1 MDEASRKFL
10 SHKVKTVGEL
20 IAIVGLRPREKKVIM
35 CHGVFDVVHPG
46 HIRHLLYAKSK
57 GNVLVASLT
66 ADRHIMKAN
75 MRPYIPEN
83 IRALNLAAL
92 EMVDYVIIDPNP
104 TPLANISTIQP
115 DYFAK
120 GYEYGKDNSIHPK
133 TQDEIGI
140 LEGYGGE
147 VIFTPGDVVYSSSA
161 LIEMQPPDISIEKLN
176 MLMMEEDI
184 TFNDLRS
191 ILEKFRSMRAH
202 VVGDTIVD
210 SYTYC
215 AMIGGQS
222 KTPTISVRFEHKDSY
237 VGGAG
242 IVAKHLKAAGA
253 EVTFSTVLGED
264 ADATFVRE
272 DLEAAGVTMKDIL
285 DPTRPTTNKNAII
298 TEGYRM
304 LKVDTLDNRTI
315 SEKICAKFCSQIAE
329 TETDVLVFS
338 DFRHGVFNRATV
350 PILMGAI
357 SNGVF
362 KVADSQVASRW
373 GNILEFQGFDLLT
386 PNEREARFAL
396 GDQDSH
402 VRPLATSLFGQ
413 ANCKTLILKLG
424 DRGILTYR
432 TRPAEDPRTFAVIDS
447 FVDRVVDAVGAGDA
461 LLAYS
466 SLALKLTGNDI
477 IASILGS
484 MAAGIE
490 CEHEGNIPVTL
501 EAMRKKIDAIERVA
515 VLK

>member
-1 MDEASRKFL
+1 MDEASREFL
-10 SHKVKTVGEL
+10 SHKVKTVDEL
-20 IAIVGLRPREKKVIM
+20 VALVGPRPRDKKVIM

-57 GNVLVASLT
+57 GSVLVASLT

-75 MRPYIPEN
+75 MRPYIPED

-92 EMVDYVIIDPNP
+92 EMVDYVIIDPNS
-104 TPLANISTIQP
+104 TPLANIAAIQP
-115 DYFAK
+115 DFFAK
-120 GYEYGKDNSIHPK
+120 GYEYGKDNMLHPK
-133 TQDEIGI
+133 TQDEISV

-176 MLMMEEDI
+176 MLMMEEKI

-191 ILEKFRSMRAH
+191 ILEKFKGMRAH
-202 VVGDTIVD
+202 VVGDAIVD
-210 SYTYC
+210 SYSYC

-237 VGGAG
+237 VGGA
-242 IVAKHLKAAGA
+242 

-264 ADATFVRE
+264 ADAAFVRK
-272 DLEAAGVTMKDIL
+272 DLNAAGIVMKDIS

-315 SEKICAKFCSQIAE
+315 SDKICARFCSQIAD
-329 TETDVLVFS
+329 TETDALVFS
-338 DFRHGVFNRATV
+338 DFRHGIFNRATV
-350 PILMGAI
+350 PILAGAI
-357 SNGVF
+357 PQGQF

-402 VRPLATSLFGQ
+402 VRPLATSLFSQ
-413 ANCKTLILKLG
+413 ANCRTLILKLG

-432 TRPAEDPRTFAVIDS
+432 TRPADDPRTFAVIDS

-477 IASILGS
+477 VASILGS
-484 MAAGIE
+484 IAAGIE
-490 CEHEGNIPVTL
+490 CEHDGNIPVTL
-501 EAMRKKIDAIERVA
+501 ESMRKKIDAIERIA